1 MPVGKWLIMKIY
13 VDGTCHAQKDS
24 PKTENVHLLGD
35 KTEKQELNSNLQR
48 MNEIEWKTVNGEL
61 LV

>member
-1 MPVGKWLIMKIY
+1 MADNEDICGWDV
-13 VDGTCHAQKDS
+13 HAQKDS

-35 KTEKQELNSNLQR
+35 KTEKQELNRNLQR

>member
-1 MPVGKWLIMKIY
+1 MADNEDICGWDV
-13 VDGTCHAQKDS
+13 HAQKDS

-48 MNEIEWKTVNGEL
+48 MNEIEWKTLNGEL